1 MTALVIDRP
10 AAGVLRWRMDGIE
23 KLNALDETLRGAL
36 LDAITAAAE
45 DADVRAVLLTGTG
58 RAFCAGGDISGMGV
72 RSPAETV
79 QLLQFGR
86 RIVEGLASLQKPV
99 IAAVN
104 GIASGAGFNLALASD
119 VIVASPSAW
128 FQQSFT
134 RIGLM
139 PDMGG
144 TYLLAKYIGLG
155 RAKEALLTARR
166 FTAQEGV
173 DLGFV
178 ARTLGGEGEADFDEA
193 AVAYAATYA
202 ARAPLAVGMT
212 KWLVNLAAD
221 STLSEA
227 LDREAMA
234 QAVLGTTGDHQAA
247 VAAFLAK
254 QDLDSIE
261 FKGE

>member
-1 MTALVIDRP
+1 VTALVVDRP

-23 KLNALDETLRGAL
+23 KLNALDATLRGAL
-36 LDAITAAAE
+36 VEAISDA
-45 DADVRAVLLTGTG
+45 ADDREARVVLLTGAG
-58 RAFCAGGDISGMGV
+58 RAFCAGGDVSGMGV

-86 RIVEGLASLQKPV
+86 RIVEGLAALQKPV

-104 GIASGAGFNLALASD
+104 GIASGAGFNLALAAD
-119 VIVASPSAW
+119 VVVASPSAW

-178 ARTLGGEGEADFDEA
+178 ARALDGDFDDA

-254 QDLDSIE
+254 QDLDSIV

>member
-10 AAGVLRWRMDGIE
+10 ATGVLRWRMDGTE
-23 KLNALDETLRGAL
+23 KLNALDDNLRAAL
-36 LDAITAAAE
+36 IEAARDAAAE
-45 DADVRAVLLTGTG
+45 PEARVVLLTGTG
-58 RAFCAGGDISGMGV
+58 RAFCAGGDVSGMGV
-72 RSPAETV
+72 RSPAQTV
-79 QLLQFGR
+79 QLLHNGR
-86 RIVEGLASLQKPV
+86 RIVEGLAGLQKPV

-104 GIASGAGFNLALASD
+104 GLASGAGFNLALAAD
-119 VIVASPSAW
+119 VIVATPEAW

-134 RIGLM
+134 RVGLM

-144 TYLLAKYIGLG
+144 TYLLTRYIGLG

-178 ARTLGGEGEADFDEA
+178 ARTLDGDFDSA
-193 AVAYAATYA
+193 AVAYALDFAR
-202 ARAPLAVGMT
+202 RAPLALGMT
-212 KWLVNLAAD
+212 KWLVNLATD
-221 STLSEA
+221 GTLSDA

-234 QAVLGTTGDHQAA
+234 QAVLGATDDHKAA

-254 QDLDSIE
+254 QDLDSLT
-261 FKGE
+261 FNGE

>member
-1 MTALVIDRP
+1 MTELVIDRP
-10 AAGVLRWRMDGIE
+10 APGVLRWRLDGID
-23 KLNALDETLRGAL
+23 KLNALDATLREAL
-36 LDAITAAAE
+36 IAAIAAA
-45 DADVRAVLLTGTG
+45 ADDSQARVVLLTGTG
-58 RAFCAGGDISGMGV
+58 RAFCAGGDITGMGV

-79 QLLQFGR
+79 QLLQVGR
-86 RIVEGLASLQKPV
+86 RIVEGLAALQKPV

-104 GIASGAGFNLALASD
+104 GIASGAGFNLALAAD
-119 VIVASPSAW
+119 VVVAAPGAW

-155 RAKEALLTARR
+155 RAKEALMTARR
-166 FTAQEGV
+166 FTAEEGEQ
-173 DLGFV
+173 LGFV
-178 ARTLGGEGEADFDEA
+178 ARRIDGEFDEE
-193 AVAYAATYA
+193 AVVYAQQYA
-202 ARAPLAVGMT
+202 RRAPLALGMT
-212 KWLVNLAAD
+212 KWLVNLA
-221 STLSEA
+221 SEGTLAQA

-234 QAVLGTTGDHQAA
+234 QAVLGSTADHTAA

-254 QDLDSIE
+254 QDLDGLE

>member
-1 MTALVIDRP
+1 VTALVVDRP
-10 AAGVLRWRMDGIE
+10 ATGVLRWRMDGIE
-23 KLNALDETLRGAL
+23 KLNALDETLRAAL
-36 LDAITAAAE
+36 LAAISDAAADRE
-45 DADVRAVLLTGTG
+45 ARVVVLTGVG

-86 RIVEGLASLQKPV
+86 RIVEGLAALQKPV

-104 GIASGAGFNLALASD
+104 GIASGAGFNLALAAD
-119 VIVASPSAW
+119 VVVASPSAW

-178 ARTLGGEGEADFDEA
+178 ARTLDGDFDDA

-254 QDLDSIE
+254 QDLDSIV